1 MASPET
7 SDWLGPIEV
16 TWSDSVDM
24 PNIPI
29 HCKYMGEWF
38 VLKSIAHG
46 SKCPIEFWL
55 PIDVGQKF
63 SWFMKTCSEFSLPL
77 QDAANE
83 VVQICIFL
91 LPKIVNCERAQ
102 AQSWLEAYSWMGR
115 PSLQRIP
122 TFPWQL
128 GNLWKFS
135 PCQATEWWTY
145 FDDVEEESEAD
156 HAWVWFPTQQGRWRR
171 YRHSVC
177 WARDQCQDGASRT
190 GKEMAFRS
198 DKASAKRCGC
208 WSNCS
213 PKIRGSDTNLQ
224 VLRRSLTF
232 DTLGDRSGACW
243 VHRRVVS
250 GITTRD
256 RTGRTQK
263 ADTTRRQLRSR
274 PKQNPQMFSPKE
286 QWQLVISEKISPK
299 TRKPTERWISWGC

>member
-7 SDWLGPIEV
+7 SDWLGPIEI

-128 GNLWKFS
+128 GSLWKFS
-135 PCQATEWWTY
+135 PCQATWPEIACGQGTEHL
-145 FDDVEEESEAD
+145 VVQAGQ
-156 HAWVWFPTQQGRWRR
+156 VW
-171 YRHSVC
+171 
-177 WARDQCQDGASRT
+177 
-190 GKEMAFRS
+190 GKKWLRMWIVIRS
-198 DKASAKRCGC
+198 D
-208 WSNCS
+208 NE
-213 PKIRGSDTNLQ
+213 T
-224 VLRRSLTF
+224 
-232 DTLGDRSGACW
+232 
-243 VHRRVVS
+243 
-250 GITTRD
+250 
-256 RTGRTQK
+256 
-263 ADTTRRQLRSR
+263 
-274 PKQNPQMFSPKE
+274 
-286 QWQLVISEKISPK
+286 
-299 TRKPTERWISWGC
+299 